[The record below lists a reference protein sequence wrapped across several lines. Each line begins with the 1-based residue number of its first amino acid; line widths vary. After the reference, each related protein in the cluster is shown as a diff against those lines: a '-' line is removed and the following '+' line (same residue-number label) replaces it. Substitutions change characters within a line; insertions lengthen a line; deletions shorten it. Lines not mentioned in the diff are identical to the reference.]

1 MHHFSAKAQAQVRVI
16 ATLVHLAA
24 FDRCPHGTA
33 GFVAVGA
40 IAELAVWHQ
49 VTHFTE
55 IRIQLLAFNIPQRQG
70 AQTGHV
76 IDAMDGRGALHA
88 AIKPIDDKRSQF
100 VGMLLHRGGQ
110 AHQQPPALGGGQL
123 VPHGIQA
130 LACCVD
136 GMVDVLRR
144 NRYNYPSRIA
154 VAHSGHALGEMSM
167 FDGEPRF
174 ASCVTLEHSRIAVLT
189 RDALMLVLGEE
200 PKLGNKILLK
210 LVQLLSERLR
220 QTSAKLVS
228 YLEAARDA

>member
-1 MHHFSAKAQAQVRVI
+1 METVQGQTNQAGSAAP
-16 ATLVHLAA
+16 AA
-24 FDRCPHGTA
+24 GGKRTPH
-33 GFVAVGA
+33 
-40 IAELAVWHQ
+40 E
-49 VTHFTE
+49 
-55 IRIQLLAFNIPQRQG
+55 RLLAMGMRPIGRASEFADQIHTLMAKTPLFSGLDMDETRKLG
-70 AQTGHV
+70 AFMYVYEAPPGVTIINEGETG
-76 IDAMDGRGALHA
+76 DFM
-88 AIKPIDDKRSQF
+88 
-100 VGMLLHRGGQ
+100 MLLM
-110 AHQQPPALGGGQL
+110 
-123 VPHGIQA
+123 
-130 LACCVD
+130 D

-174 ASCVTLEHSRIAVLT
+174 ASCVTLEPSRIAVLT

>member
-1 MHHFSAKAQAQVRVI
+1 MNAPSNAVETSDATQAAANAAKRS
-16 ATLVHLAA
+16 
-24 FDRCPHGTA
+24 PH
-33 GFVAVGA
+33 
-40 IAELAVWHQ
+40 E
-49 VTHFTE
+49 
-55 IRIQLLAFNIPQRQG
+55 RLLALGLKPMGRATDFSEEIYGMMAKTPLFSGLDIEETRKLG
-70 AQTGHV
+70 AFMYVYEAPAGITIINEGESG
-76 IDAMDGRGALHA
+76 DFM
-88 AIKPIDDKRSQF
+88 
-100 VGMLLHRGGQ
+100 MLL
-110 AHQQPPALGGGQL
+110 
-123 VPHGIQA
+123 IK
-130 LACCVD
+130 

-174 ASCVTLEHSRIAVLT
+174 ASCVTLESSRIAVLT
-189 RDALMLVLGEE
+189 RDALLLVLSDE

>member
-1 MHHFSAKAQAQVRVI
+1 MNALSNAVEKTDATQSPATAAKRS
-16 ATLVHLAA
+16 
-24 FDRCPHGTA
+24 PH
-33 GFVAVGA
+33 
-40 IAELAVWHQ
+40 E
-49 VTHFTE
+49 
-55 IRIQLLAFNIPQRQG
+55 RLLALGLKPMGRATDFSEEIYGMMAKTPLFSGLDIEETRKLG
-70 AQTGHV
+70 AFMYVYEAPAGITIINEGESG
-76 IDAMDGRGALHA
+76 DFM
-88 AIKPIDDKRSQF
+88 
-100 VGMLLHRGGQ
+100 MLL
-110 AHQQPPALGGGQL
+110 
-123 VPHGIQA
+123 IK
-130 LACCVD
+130 

-174 ASCVTLEHSRIAVLT
+174 ASCVTLESSRIAVLT
-189 RDALMLVLGEE
+189 RDALLLVLSDE

>member
-1 MHHFSAKAQAQVRVI
+1 MNAPSTAVDSSSATQAQAGTTKRS
-16 ATLVHLAA
+16 
-24 FDRCPHGTA
+24 PH
-33 GFVAVGA
+33 
-40 IAELAVWHQ
+40 E
-49 VTHFTE
+49 
-55 IRIQLLAFNIPQRQG
+55 RLLALGLKPMGRATDFSEEIYGMMAKTPLFSGLDIEETRKLG
-70 AQTGHV
+70 AFMYVYEAPAGITIINEGESG
-76 IDAMDGRGALHA
+76 DFM
-88 AIKPIDDKRSQF
+88 
-100 VGMLLHRGGQ
+100 MLL
-110 AHQQPPALGGGQL
+110 
-123 VPHGIQA
+123 IK
-130 LACCVD
+130 

-174 ASCVTLEHSRIAVLT
+174 ASCVTLESSRIAVLT
-189 RDALMLVLGEE
+189 RDALLLVLSDE